1 MAELVRVTRVGG
13 RYLVFEVK
21 DVAAL
26 RRDHCICAV
35 LIGTTP
41 QMPTQNVFSGLPL
54 ELTAEETK
62 LLVEKGAAYIVD
74 DAASHLA
81 QLTSEDP
88 AARQAYLQSLK
99 TRRRA
104 FERLADEHAAES
116 RKLGESL
123 KAKAMA
129 KRAASAAAKGERVA
143 SKPGAG
149 GPEAGR
155 GPERAADHTGDEDSL
170 VSDHSL
176 FSSTASPTPER
187 PRGGPPG
194 AILHITPTSSA
205 DMLADPR
212 THTVPIET
220 PRGYPLFKHLNT
232 NGYYVTPGIRF
243 GADYSVYPG
252 DPFRYHA
259 HFMATSFE
267 WDEEISV
274 LDLVTGGR
282 LGTGVKKGF
291 LIGGE
296 APPTA
301 NVKQDVGEDRA
312 RAFTIE
318 WVAM

>member
-1 MAELVRVTRVGG
+1 MADLVRITKVGG

-35 LIGTTP
+35 LVGTTP

-54 ELTAEETK
+54 ELTAEEAM
-62 LLVEKGAAYIVD
+62 LLLEKGAAYVAD
-74 DAASHLA
+74 DAVSHME
-81 QLTSEDP
+81 QLTSKDP

-104 FERLADEHAAES
+104 FERLAEEQAAQS
-116 RKLGESL
+116 KKIGESMRL
-123 KAKAMA
+123 KALA
-129 KRAASAAAKGERVA
+129 KRAASADQGPL
-143 SKPGAG
+143 KPGPG
-149 GPEAGR
+149 DQEAGR
-155 GPERAADHTGDEDSL
+155 EPEEQPDHAVDEDSL
-170 VSDHSL
+170 VYDQSL
-176 FSSTASPTPER
+176 FSTASTTLEKR
-187 PRGGPPG
+187 RGSQAPPG
-194 AILHITPTSSA
+194 TTFHITPTTSV
-205 DMLADPR
+205 DMLSEPR
-212 THTVPIET
+212 AHTVSIEA
-220 PRGYPLFKHLNT
+220 PRGYPLFKHLNSQ
-232 NGYYVTPGIRF
+232 GYYVTPGIRF

-267 WDEEISV
+267 WDEEMTV

-296 APPTA
+296 APTA
-301 NVKQDVGEDRA
+301 GSEVDGKAVGQDKV

>member
-1 MAELVRVTRVGG
+1 MADLVRITRTGS

-35 LIGTTP
+35 LVGTTP

-54 ELTAEETK
+54 ELTAEEAK
-62 LLVEKGAAYIVD
+62 LLLEKGVAYVAA
-74 DAASHLA
+74 DAASHVD
-81 QLTSEDP
+81 QLTSKDA

-104 FERLADEHAAES
+104 FERLADEQAVQS
-116 RKLGESL
+116 KRVGESMRL
-123 KAKAMA
+123 KALA
-129 KRAASAAAKGERVA
+129 KRAASADQGL
-143 SKPGAG
+143 SKPVSGDE
-149 GPEAGR
+149 EAGR
-155 GPERAADHTGDEDSL
+155 EPEEQPDHAGDADSL
-170 VSDHSL
+170 VSDYSL
-176 FSSTASPTPER
+176 ISISTASERSRRGQTPA
-187 PRGGPPG
+187 G
-194 AILHITPTSSA
+194 ATFHITPTTSV
-205 DMLADPR
+205 DMLTDPQA
-212 THTVPIET
+212 HTVSIEA
-220 PRGYPLFKHLNT
+220 PRGYPLFKHLNSQ
-232 NGYYVTPGIRF
+232 GYYVTPGIRF

-267 WDEEISV
+267 WDEEMTV

-296 APPTA
+296 AATA
-301 NVKQDVGEDRA
+301 PSDDVGKDAGEDRV